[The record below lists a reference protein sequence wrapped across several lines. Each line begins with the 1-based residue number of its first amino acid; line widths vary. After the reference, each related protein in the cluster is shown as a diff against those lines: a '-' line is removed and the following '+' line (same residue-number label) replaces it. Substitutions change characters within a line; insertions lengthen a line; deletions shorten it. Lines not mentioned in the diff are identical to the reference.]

1 MLTDLTT
8 VFKKRWPEMLLIVGF
23 SAIAIFLIEQLN
35 SASPAA
41 NTPVPMTMTQ
51 TTSFLYS
58 MVIMIFLVLAMTLNL
73 GFLATLNVNHAE
85 PHDPVILIK
94 IGRFFFWR
102 TIRFQVIFGLAYLA
116 LAMLFFSPLK
126 FIFFPSTGLEDIPQW
141 LANTTS
147 VIALAALAKPVLL
160 ITPIMICKNL
170 MVLPA
175 VKLMSS
181 YRLSEIKILPLIFI
195 GSMLT
200 VGVITELQEK
210 MPASDMIFNII
221 YAAKSIITAVTAL
234 LTGMIGIW
242 FAAGKRFGAMQEIPE
257 ETTELEEE
265 A

>member
-23 SAIAIFLIEQLN
+23 TAIAIFLTEQLN
-35 SASPAA
+35 SAAPAA
-41 NTPVPMTMTQ
+41 KTPVPMTMTQ

-94 IGRFFFWR
+94 IGRIFFWR

-116 LAMLFFSPLK
+116 LAILFFSPLK
-126 FIFFPSTGLEDIPQW
+126 FIFF
-141 LANTTS
+141 ANTSLEEIPNWPHRTAS
-147 VIALAALAKPVLL
+147 IIALAALAKPMLL
-160 ITPIMICKNL
+160 TAPIMICKNL

-181 YRLSEIKILPLIFI
+181 YRLSDIKILPLIFI

-200 VGVITELQEK
+200 IGAITELQEK
-210 MPASDMIFNII
+210 MPASDIIFNII

-234 LTGMIGIW
+234 LTGIIGIW
-242 FAAGKRFGAMQEIPE
+242 FVAGKRFGAMQEILE
-257 ETTELEEE
+257 ETEEE
-265 A
+265 ATE